1 MAGRRSSKRNRRS
14 AKTKTR
20 RRMIGLGGGAGA
32 LVALGLGP
40 LAVAPGAH
48 ADPLTDLIDLL
59 IEPAIAA
66 SSGISPTEFFDPS
79 GWDTVLTDLSGV
91 GSSAIVVSDTGAVTS
106 TADPL
111 TTWVQGLEQDWITS
125 PF

>member
-1 MAGRRSSKRNRRS
+1 MAGRHSSKGNRRS
-14 AKTKTR
+14 GKSKAR
-20 RRMIGLGGGAGA
+20 RRAVGWGGSAGGFLA
-32 LVALGLGP
+32 FGLGP

-79 GWDTVLTDLSGV
+79 VLDAALSELSPPTGWDTVLTDLSGV
-91 GSSAIVVSDTGAVTS
+91 GSSAIVVSDT
-106 TADPL
+106 
-111 TTWVQGLEQDWITS
+111 
-125 PF
+125 